1 MRDQEAVSITVR
13 DSRDDDLPTIAEI
26 YAHHVTHGFGSFEE
40 TPPSTEELRRRRTE
54 ICAKGLPYLVAS
66 EGSVGPILGYA
77 YASPYRTRS
86 AYRFSIE
93 DSIYVA
99 PGAARRGIGRIL
111 LTALIERATA
121 LGYRQMVAVIG
132 DSGNLGSI
140 GLHRALGFA
149 QVGKL
154 PSIGFKMGRWIDG
167 ILMQRALGQG
177 DSTSPVERQHHIHA
191 QP

>member
-1 MRDQEAVSITVR
+1 MRDQDAATITVR
-13 DSRDDDLPTIAEI
+13 DSRDDDLAAIAEI
-26 YAHHVTHGFGSFEE
+26 YAYHVTHGFGSFEE
-40 TPPSTEELRRRRTE
+40 TPPSVEELRRRRSE
-54 ICAKGLPYLVAS
+54 ISARGLPYLVAS
-66 EGSVGPILGYA
+66 EEADGPVLGYA
-77 YASPYRTRS
+77 YASPYRARS

-99 PGAARRGIGRIL
+99 PGAARRGIGRTL

-140 GLHRALGFA
+140 GLHRALGFT

-154 PSIGFKMGRWIDG
+154 SSIGFKKGRWVDG
-167 ILMQRALGQG
+167 ILMQRALGEG
-177 DSTSPVERQHHIHA
+177 DSTLPVER
-191 QP
+191 